1 MYLNNNKCCSHSIQS
16 VNFSQVSVS
25 MGEVGYLRGFR
36 VFLSPGTGDG
46 RTLEQARDCR
56 PRSTPS
62 KDNALL
68 YTKESSDY
76 YKEFSLLN
84 KKIWIT
90 QFF

>member
-46 RTLEQARDCR
+46 RTLEQAYYIQKKVHTTTTN
-56 PRSTPS
+56 S
-62 KDNALL
+62 L
-68 YTKESSDY
+68 Y
-76 YKEFSLLN
+76 
-84 KKIWIT
+84 
-90 QFF
+90 